1 MNWIL
6 FTRSDSRV
14 PERITPQDSEYFI
27 PHSSPNISNASKPCP
42 VSTIT
47 GSIPNISFQNNT
59 AKVLITTSVPVLN
72 VSNSFSS
79 DVNHEKI
86 KKSSIHLSS
95 SIEHFHNKLSNT
107 TSNSHD
113 FQRTPR
119 LSPSIKSQ
127 QINEFVY
134 QSENLISLPPS
145 TAQPGA
151 ASPKTVSLLIDST
164 CLSTG
169 VPPPDNAKVLAI
181 QDKCVKGSAIVLPS
195 MVELS
200 TLKDILHHEL
210 SDNARQGCLDVFKTD
225 YTPQRSEQSCNERA
239 FPDVIDREKNK
250 EIGDEIYQKILEKVQ
265 SQSSQ
270 HNNIIHIIDNSNL
283 ASKKGSSLKLSNQE
297 APVSISGQPKLPYNV
312 TAERFQRI
320 SVIVPNR
327 KLEQKTLAGL

>member
-1 MNWIL
+1 MNLIL

-14 PERITPQDSEYFI
+14 PERITPKDSEYFI

-79 DVNHEKI
+79 EVNHEKI

-95 SIEHFHNKLSNT
+95 SIEHFQDKHSNT
-107 TSNSHD
+107 TFDSHD
-113 FQRTPR
+113 FHRTPR

-127 QINEFVY
+127 QVNDFVY
-134 QSENLISLPPS
+134 PSEKLISLPPL

-169 VPPPDNAKVLAI
+169 VSPPDNAKVLAI

-210 SDNARQGCLDVFKTD
+210 SDNVRQDSDVFKTY
-225 YTPQRSEQSCNERA
+225 YTPQRSEQSYNERA

-270 HNNIIHIIDNSNL
+270 YNNIKHIIDNSNL
-283 ASKKGSSLKLSNQE
+283 ASKKGSPLKLSNQE
-297 APVSISGQPKLPYNV
+297 APFSISGQPKLPCNV